1 MRAALDAIA
10 GLLSDDHCD
19 AWSLDWPRLRYRH
32 TIAERA
38 LLADGRYATSTANRR
53 LAALRGVLKKC
64 WRLGHVTA
72 EGFQRAAYLGARP
85 KNGM

>member
-1 MRAALDAIA
+1 
-10 GLLSDDHCD
+10 LSDDHCD

-72 EGFQRAAYLGARP
+72 EGFQRVAYLEPVRGSRRAGGLCSRAR
-85 KNGM
+85 G